1 MTNHILLLAIIFA
14 TLSILLITRLK
25 TKLLISIALFV
36 AVVAAIESRSIRE
49 ALISHLTRYLPE
61 RVELVEVT
69 PAQKSLR
76 DLVTE
81 IPAKYGL
88 SPVLVAAII
97 DQESGGYNTQ
107 RYEPGQMD
115 RAKKAAPRGA
125 PDHVVKL
132 YSSSHCYMQVMG
144 WHAPT
149 YNLDPMELYQPSN
162 CIEVGSAILK
172 GCLDR
177 QRAGQKYDR
186 IKGALACYNGSTQY
200 ADAVMSRL
208 GRLLIEHTL

>member
-1 MTNHILLLAIIFA
+1 MRLIKLFFLSLIVVGVATTSGSRMTRDYIRDRLL
-14 TLSILLITRLK
+14 S
-25 TKLLISIALFV
+25 
-36 AVVAAIESRSIRE
+36 
-49 ALISHLTRYLPE
+49 YLPK